1 MDRLSIAF
9 AFLSV
14 SSPNLSKADRE
25 TEIHMVHQV
34 NTEGAEIVQRHT
46 NRLGL
51 FTGLPLPY
59 TAPAIAEAEFALSE
73 LKADGF
79 ALSTNYAGIYLGDP
93 AYDLLLEYLDTV
105 GAVVAVHPV
114 NKQLHDLLLDVCAGN
129 LLYGSDMPYTPDIA
143 CIAQT
148 GGLETAS
155 CMNEPEKEAM
165 FTLNAVALVPR
176 LADILHVSATGNA
189 LCYTNAPLSIR
200 EKCSRW
206 IRSFI
211 ARVYHVIFQ

>member
-1 MDRLSIAF
+1 
-9 AFLSV
+9 
-14 SSPNLSKADRE
+14 
-25 TEIHMVHQV
+25 
-34 NTEGAEIVQRHT
+34 
-46 NRLGL
+46 
-51 FTGLPLPY
+51 
-59 TAPAIAEAEFALSE
+59 
-73 LKADGF
+73 
-79 ALSTNYAGIYLGDP
+79 
-93 AYDLLLEYLDTV
+93 
-105 GAVVAVHPV
+105 
-114 NKQLHDLLLDVCAGN
+114 
-129 LLYGSDMPYTPDIA
+129 MPYTPDIA

-155 CMNEPEKEAM
+155 CMNEPETEAM
-165 FTLNAVALVPR
+165 FTLHAVALVLR